1 VRGKTGKSKQP
12 AGCHSTER
20 QTLKPV
26 VPITAIDKT
35 LIAEV
40 TNFFIFYNEA
50 QGKKFK
56 SLGFGSR
63 QRALDLVQEA
73 RKRARKKGK

>member
-1 VRGKTGKSKQP
+1 VN
-12 AGCHSTER
+12 TEEK
-20 QTLKPV
+20 L
-26 VPITAIDKT
+26 
-35 LIAEV
+35 
-40 TNFFIFYNEA
+40 NEA

>member
-1 VRGKTGKSKQP
+1 LHGCHKKCHASRGKTLKTWEQKVN
-12 AGCHSTER
+12 TEEK
-20 QTLKPV
+20 L
-26 VPITAIDKT
+26 
-35 LIAEV
+35 
-40 TNFFIFYNEA
+40 NEA

-73 RKRARKKGK
+73 RKRARKNGK